1 LPPLQWK
8 IYFLNLPLSYKKDQ
22 ARYTP
27 FIMVV
32 IRERPSKIYPLYN
45 GSHKYICKPYPLY
58 NGQDWC
64 TSKIYP
70 FTMEDLFS
78 KSSTFIQERY
88 TPLQS
93 SERKWTSKFWTKSA
107 YTDIFVRATT
117 TYTSK
122 QDIPPLQSSE
132 RKWTSVEQNIPPL
145 HWSLY
150 FQVRYTPFTMVESQ
164 IHMQALPPLQWS
176 SLVYIEM
183 IWSEGW
189 LWIKCLYSYSVDG
202 IMVMLLTSF
211 REIWKLSIA
220 R

>member
-1 LPPLQWK
+1 MPPLQWK

-93 SERKWTSKFWTKSA
+93 SERKWTS
-107 YTDIFVRATT
+107 
-117 TYTSK
+117 
-122 QDIPPLQSSE
+122 
-132 RKWTSVEQNIPPL
+132 VEQNIPPL

-176 SLVYIEM
+176 SHEYIYKQD
-183 IWSEGW
+183 IT
-189 LWIKCLYSYSVDG
+189 LYNG
-202 IMVMLLTSF
+202 RF
-211 REIWKLSIA
+211 RK
-220 R
+220 